1 MAKQSIQ
8 QPLDP
13 TFEVNQ
19 RFELLL
25 FFVQMGLLD
34 AQFLKLHAH
43 GSNMVQSATVEQG
56 WGTLLQRL
64 IGWILDSLKSE
75 QEASD
80 GCNAHP
86 KTFDHHEV
94 GSWSLDSPSTQRRAA
109 L

>member
-13 TFEVNQ
+13 MFEINQ

-25 FFVQMGLLD
+25 FFEQMGLLD

-43 GSNMVQSATVEQG
+43 GSNMIQSATVEQG
-56 WGTLLQRL
+56 WGTLMQRL

-80 GCNAHP
+80 GCNADP